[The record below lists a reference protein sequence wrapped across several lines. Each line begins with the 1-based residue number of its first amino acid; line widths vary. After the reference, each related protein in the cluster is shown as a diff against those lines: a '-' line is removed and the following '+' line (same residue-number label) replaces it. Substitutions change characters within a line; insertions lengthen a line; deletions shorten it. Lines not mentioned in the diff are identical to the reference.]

1 MYNYF
6 MEQIRTKVK
15 KWGNSFGIVLPK
27 NVIDDKK
34 IKEGSEIDITIN
46 LSNTTKVKDI
56 FGILKELKKD
66 TKKILEKTDEE
77 FEPEE

>member
-1 MYNYF
+1 MYNFF